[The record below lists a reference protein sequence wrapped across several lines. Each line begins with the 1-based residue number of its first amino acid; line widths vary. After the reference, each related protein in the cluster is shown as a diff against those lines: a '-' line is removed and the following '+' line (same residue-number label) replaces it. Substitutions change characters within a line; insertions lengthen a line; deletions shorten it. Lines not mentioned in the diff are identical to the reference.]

1 MVLGLTHAFAP
12 ATRSRPLHDRGR
24 GVTQGAQV
32 CQGGSGGG
40 QGTADAHAALPPPA
54 NRSSSRR
61 LCCRLCG
68 RFLFQPPDT
77 RSSSL
82 CSLASQENLVLPSS
96 LSLPLGSVQQ
106 GESHCGGKATFRS
119 VPHDCAR
126 LLRMA
131 QERRAPSDK
140 ARQGKSSP
148 SEPLLF
154 PSTCRRKSQSH
165 IVFGA
170 STSPMPMSARGQDR
184 SNGVPTPTVTQHA

>member
-1 MVLGLTHAFAP
+1 MPPLQTEAAP
-12 ATRSRPLHDRGR
+12 VG
-24 GVTQGAQV
+24 
-32 CQGGSGGG
+32 C
-40 QGTADAHAALPPPA
+40 AA
-54 NRSSSRR
+54 S
-61 LCCRLCG
+61 CVDG
-68 RFLFQPPDT
+68 FLFQPPDT